1 MNLPTDLHLPA
12 CTVYSG
18 RSEAGPGRE
27 TSIRQIEA
35 RLSVY
40 RDLDL
45 PRGTCYELHV
55 VRGSSTELDYR
66 LKPGTYWLAAHL
78 AGFGADN
85 RRTFTV
91 ANIDRVKTAL
101 PDAARSVRTFDM
113 VNPESNLG
121 PPPLSNA
128 LQFEVPNG

>member
-45 PRGTCYELHV
+45 PRGTCYELHLM
-55 VRGSSTELDYR
+55 RGSSTELDYR

-121 PPPLSNA
+121 PPPMSNA